1 MTKQSIS
8 QKSELVVKLGQIVIS
23 AEASKNFNIEELFE
37 VLQCH
42 ATGDWGTIDG
52 QELDWNEFAAKWG
65 GELLSRY
72 GKFDRGLI
80 VITDNNITNV
90 YTNNE
95 Y

>member
-1 MTKQSIS
+1 MTTLSNSPKPEMLV
-8 QKSELVVKLGQIVIS
+8 ELGKIVIS
-23 AEASKNFNIEELFE
+23 AGASKEISLIELFD

-52 QELDWNEFAAKWG
+52 QELYWNEFAAKWG

-72 GKFDRGLI
+72 GTCDRGLV

-90 YTNNE
+90 YTNDE

>member
-1 MTKQSIS
+1 MTTLSTS
-8 QKSELVVKLGQIVIS
+8 PKSEVLVELGQILIS
-23 AEASKNFNIEELFE
+23 TEASKQFTLAELFE
-37 VLQCH
+37 VLRCH
-42 ATGDWGTIDG
+42 SACDWGTIHG
-52 QELDWNEFAAKWG
+52 QELDWNDFAAKWG

-72 GKFDRGLI
+72 GTYDRGLV

>member
-1 MTKQSIS
+1 MINLSNSSKP
-8 QKSELVVKLGQIVIS
+8 EVLVELGQIVIS
-23 AEASKNFNIEELFE
+23 AGANKEFALAELFE

-42 ATGDWGTIDG
+42 ANCDWGTIHG

-72 GKFDRGLI
+72 GKFDRGLV